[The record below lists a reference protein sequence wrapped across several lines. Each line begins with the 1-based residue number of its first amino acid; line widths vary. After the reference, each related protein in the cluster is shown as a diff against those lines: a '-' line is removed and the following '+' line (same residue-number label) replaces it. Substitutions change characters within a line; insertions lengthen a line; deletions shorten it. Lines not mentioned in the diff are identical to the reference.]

1 MEWTVVFD
9 EARGAAI
16 VTTRGAFDDDD
27 HARMV
32 DDIVSRPEWRP
43 GHPVLF
49 DHRALD
55 FGAAGYQHMRAAGDN
70 HAAQDARIGAA
81 RSALL
86 MKSLADFGRGRQ
98 FELLVDGVVSADLA
112 VFVDEDAAWRWLTG
126 RPAAPG

>member
-1 MEWTVVFD
+1 MEWDVVFD

-16 VTTRGAFDDDD
+16 VTTRGVFDEAD

-32 DDIVSRPEWRP
+32 ADIVGRPRWHP

-55 FGAAGYQHMRAAGDN
+55 FGAAGFPDMRAARDN
-70 HAAQDARIGAA
+70 HVAHDEQIGAA

-98 FELLVDGVVSADLA
+98 FELMVDGVVSADLA
-112 VFVDEDAAWRWLTG
+112 VFVDEGAAWRWLSAGSTSE
-126 RPAAPG
+126 